1 MIVVVNILAV
11 IYVIKMIILRVTVL
25 KAGVSDVKR
34 CHITSRIV
42 LMFIDVGFVCVKASQ
57 PEIAVVE

>member
-1 MIVVVNILAV
+1 
-11 IYVIKMIILRVTVL
+11 MIILRDTVL
-25 KAGVSDVKR
+25 KAGVSDVKG

-57 PEIAVVE
+57 QEIAVVE